1 MIFILMCYGIV
12 IIMVVLC
19 NSIWCCR

>member
-1 MIFILMCYGIV
+1 MIFIVMCYGIV
-12 IIMVVLC
+12 IIMLVLC

>member
-1 MIFILMCYGIV
+1 MIFIVMCYGIV